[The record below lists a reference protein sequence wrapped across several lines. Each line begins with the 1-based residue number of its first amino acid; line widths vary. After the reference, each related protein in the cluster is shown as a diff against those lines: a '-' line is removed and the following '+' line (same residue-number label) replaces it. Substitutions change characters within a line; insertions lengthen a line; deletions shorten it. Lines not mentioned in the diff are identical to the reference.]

1 MVQDLLNSLIEIS
14 TGDAA
19 SHSRNTLAPG
29 DVLIREGEE
38 ASSVYVLLSGVLA
51 VTRTV
56 NGETALLARIDEP
69 GAVVGEMVSMGGG
82 IRSASV
88 TAETEADVLG
98 FSSER
103 FQELLQ
109 SEPTFTRGLVTAAIQ
124 RAEEGE
130 LAELLADHFGIVD
143 EELLMSTCSA
153 VDWVRL
159 SQGEVL
165 LTEGDPSDAV
175 YFVVRGRLQASRFD
189 PLQSGMVELGEAGR
203 GDVVGEMGLLG
214 HTPRT
219 ATLTA
224 VRDTVVAKL
233 DEPAFFGLVDRQP
246 RMMIQVCLN
255 AVARAEN
262 RRQRSSSKTVVA
274 VATSGRISAPSLVAG
289 IEEELTRFGKVGVL
303 SPDRVDDLLD
313 APGSHD
319 ARSGEIGDVR
329 LSRLV
334 HEVELASDHLILD
347 LGSRAGPW
355 THRAVGMAE
364 RLLLVVPADMTDAE
378 ADEVQE
384 LIGEQTIDVHRT
396 VVVVHRSGSVSPT
409 GSAGIRRRL
418 GADEV
423 LHVVEGSQAD
433 LARVARV
440 VVGRGNAVVLGGGG
454 GRGFA
459 HIGVMR
465 ALYELGVPID
475 IFGGSSIGG
484 VFGAVA
490 AEAWS
495 ADEMVAWAEQY
506 FPSVLDYTIPVVSLT
521 KGGRIAG
528 AAEATFGTRDIE
540 DLWRTYFSLS
550 TNLSAARVHVHRS
563 GPVVQALR
571 ATSAIPGVMPPVPM
585 GTDLLVDGGVL
596 NNLPI
601 DVAREFT
608 PDGLVIAVDVAPDRG
623 LGAHADYGLS
633 VSGFD
638 ALRARIGANKG
649 KYPHMTAVLMNSMIA
664 ASMRERDLQASD
676 GLADCYLDLD
686 IKGVS
691 MLDFHDPAAVAKQ
704 GYEVAMPILEPWWA
718 LQSGG

>member
-14 TGDAA
+14 AGDAA

-274 VATSGRISAPSLVAG
+274 VATSGRIAAPPLVAG

-319 ARSGEIGDVR
+319 ARPGEIGDVR

-334 HEVELASDHLILD
+334 HEVELASDHLILN

-355 THRAVGMAE
+355 THRAIGMAE

-378 ADEVQE
+378 ADEIQE

-409 GSAGIRRRL
+409 GSAGTRRRL

-475 IFGGSSIGG
+475 IYGGSSIGG

-495 ADEMVAWAEQY
+495 ADEMVAWAQEY
-506 FPSVLDYTIPVVSLT
+506 FPSVLDYTLPVVSLT

-528 AAEATFGTRDIE
+528 AAEATFGKRDIE

-563 GPVVQALR
+563 GFVVQALR

-608 PDGLVIAVDVAPDRG
+608 PNGLVIAVDVAPDRG

-638 ALRARIGANKG
+638 ALRSRIGANKG

-704 GYEVAMPILEPWWA
+704 GYEAAMPILEPWWA
-718 LQSGG
+718 LESGG